1 MSYIDTR
8 ELVETRDELKQ
19 QVLDSFLEDFPHY
32 EEMTESFEDIR
43 FEEEEIESW
52 KQDWQDELNQITCI
66 DDLEYEI
73 GSEFNYGVTLIP
85 EDDFTDYV
93 IDLLEDCGYISK
105 DFPSWIEI
113 DWQKTADNVRQDYSE
128 IEYEGRYYLFR
139 A

>member
-8 ELVETRDELKQ
+8 DLIETRDELKQ

-43 FEEEEIESW
+43 FEEEEIGIWAE
-52 KQDWQDELNQITCI
+52 DWQEEIDKISCI
-66 DDLEYEI
+66 DEIENEI
-73 GSEFNYGVTLIP
+73 GSEFDYGVTLIP

-93 IDLLEDCGYISK
+93 EDLLKDCGYISD

-113 DWQKTADNVRQDYSE
+113 DWEATAENVKQDYSE
-128 IEYEGRYYLFR
+128 LEYEGETYLYR